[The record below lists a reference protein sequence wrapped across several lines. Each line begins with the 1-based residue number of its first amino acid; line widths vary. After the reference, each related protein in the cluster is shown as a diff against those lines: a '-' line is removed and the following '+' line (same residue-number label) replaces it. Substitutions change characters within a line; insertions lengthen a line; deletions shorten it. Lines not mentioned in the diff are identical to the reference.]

1 LLFVRRDVL
10 ALIEIINRQ
19 RRPFVYLSGCL
30 LPDALLTYHI
40 ASDELTLYIP
50 PLDPESV
57 IWSGL
62 PLSPTQAQQLYDVDR
77 VLLTTEINP
86 TLAHLGSLVGS
97 KGVVYAIP
105 EQVSEGITFLPFSDT
120 EFSILKEAIEE
131 TRAIKDQYEIALI
144 RKANDI
150 TAQAHT
156 AVLKAAKS
164 ATNERELEAAFIG
177 TCIANGCREQ
187 AYHPIVASGTSSAT
201 LHYVSNDDPLVEPA
215 TKKKKLNLL
224 LDAAGEYRAYCA
236 DVTRTFPLSGKFSP
250 ESRQIYDV
258 VLQMQLESLSIIK
271 EGVLWEDVHTL
282 AHRIAIRGLLKLG
295 ILRGTEE
302 ELFEKRISVAF
313 LPHGL
318 GHYLGMDTH
327 DTGGH
332 ANYADKDPMFRYL
345 RVRGKLPAGS
355 VITVE
360 PGVCVLSLDSS
371 IWPAFEAF
379 RYTNIRF
386 GFGLTMSQIYFCRFI
401 IEPFLNNPDLA
412 KYIDSNILEKYWEV
426 GGVRIEDNVH
436 VTKTGY
442 ENLTSAPKTADEV
455 ELLITG

>member
-1 LLFVRRDVL
+1 M
-10 ALIEIINRQ
+10 
-19 RRPFVYLSGCL
+19 
-30 LPDALLTYHI
+30 
-40 ASDELTLYIP
+40 TLYIP
-50 PLDPESV
+50 PLDLESV

-62 PLSPTQAQQLYDVDR
+62 PLSPSQAQQLYDVDR

-97 KGVVYAIP
+97 KGVVFAIQ
-105 EQVSEGITFLPFSDT
+105 EQVSEGISFLPFSDT
-120 EFSILKEAIEE
+120 EFSILKKAIEE
-131 TRAIKDQYEIALI
+131 TRAIKTPYEIALI
-144 RKANDI
+144 RKANDV

-156 AVLKAAKS
+156 AVLKATKS

-201 LHYVSNDDPLVEPA
+201 LHYVRNDDSLIDPA
-215 TKKKKLNLL
+215 TKKKKLNIL

-236 DVTRTFPLSGKFSP
+236 DVTRTFPISGKFSP
-250 ESRQIYDV
+250 ESRQIYDI

-271 EGVLWEDVHTL
+271 EGVVWEDVHIL

-302 ELFEKRISVAF
+302 EIFEKRISVAF

-332 ANYADKDPMFRYL
+332 ANYADEDPMFRYL

-360 PGVCVLSLDSS
+360 PGVCFPLLHSR
-371 IWPAFEAF
+371 IWLAFEA
-379 RYTNIRF
+379 
-386 GFGLTMSQIYFCRFI
+386 
-401 IEPFLNNPDLA
+401 
-412 KYIDSNILEKYWEV
+412 V
-426 GGVRIEDNVH
+426 
-436 VTKTGY
+436 
-442 ENLTSAPKTADEV
+442 
-455 ELLITG
+455 